1 MRFPIT
7 LPALLSVLTPLCA
20 APPQETTPRLDDLAS
35 IERRVRATCEKV
47 GPAVVRITCGE
58 DREMPCGGG
67 VIVTADGH
75 VVSTSRLSFVSRADA
90 PVSFHLPGG
99 RRVKGTALGWS
110 QEWSLGL
117 MKISE
122 DGPWPHVNL
131 AEPGD
136 VRAGQLCVAVGYP
149 FVPGPEFDRQPAA
162 SLGCVTSSAVS
173 IWLTSSCV
181 VASSL
186 GSAVFDLEGQLVGL
200 TTKIPPPMSSR
211 DPVHVSIELMRTHW
225 DDFIRGEDLDRLRLL
240 HSAKSA
246 GERRGTGDSQLQPAA
261 EEEREAAAIEKAK
274 PAAVKILVGGKGRV
288 SAVVVS
294 SDGYVVT
301 CGHHRILPGEKVTI
315 RFHDGREAAGV
326 VLGTNLVSDV
336 GLMKI
341 TDKGPW
347 PYVELGDSTI
357 LRADDPCILLGY
369 PGHRWDKPPLV
380 RKGRIVEP
388 QDQAWSSL
396 LSTSL
401 SSPTYGGDSGSGVF
415 DLEGNVVGVHSGRNR
430 NVRVEV
436 LRKQWDNLAAGKP
449 VDVMKSEPLGEIKA
463 IFRHLANDL
472 GPIVVEVLRDN
483 KQRAVG
489 VVVRSDGRILTKA
502 SGLFGAIS
510 CRLADG
516 RVLPAAIEKVSRE
529 HDLAILKVD
538 AKDLPEARWSR
549 TEIAPAGALIAA
561 LTPGKP
567 PLAGVVSHTVR
578 SIPPESG
585 WLGVELKDSDRG
597 LEVHDDEMV
606 AQYMG
611 SEFDMPIRKGDI
623 IVHIEGRPTP
633 NLKTCL
639 ELLEPEAGDPVAC
652 AGDVIRAGV
661 RRGDDSLELR
671 FPLAPT
677 SSGFPTYVSR
687 RYSGF
692 PSVFETHILLPPNL
706 CGAPVIDRTGRVAGI
721 AIACRNQGRI
731 AVIPAAVAGKL
742 AAD

>member
-1 MRFPIT
+1 MRNSHYLIRVI
-7 LPALLSVLTPLCA
+7 ALVLGVI
-20 APPQETTPRLDDLAS
+20 APSALEASDQASSLAS
-35 IERRVRATCEKV
+35 IERRVHATCEKV
-47 GPAVVRITCGE
+47 GPALVRITCGE
-58 DREMPCGGG
+58 DREMPSGSG

-110 QEWSLGL
+110 QEWRIGL

-122 DGPWPHVNL
+122 DGPWPHVKL

-136 VRAGQLCVAVGYP
+136 VRAGQLCVAMGYP
-149 FVPGPEFDRQPAA
+149 FVPGVTFDRQPAA
-162 SLGCVTSSAVS
+162 SLGCLTRSAVP

-181 VASSL
+181 VAPFD
-186 GSAVFDLEGQLVGL
+186 GSGVFDLEGQLVGL
-200 TTKIPPPMSSR
+200 TTKVPTSPESR

-225 DDFIRGEDLDRLRLL
+225 DEFIRGENLDRLRLW
-240 HSAKSA
+240 HSARPA
-246 GERRGTGDSQLQPAA
+246 GERRGTDDSELQPAA
-261 EEEREAAAIEKAK
+261 AEERESAAIEKAK
-274 PAAVKILVGGKGRV
+274 PAAVKVLVEGKGRV

-294 SDGYVVT
+294 SDGYVIT

-623 IVHIEGRPTP
+623 IVHIEGHPTP

-652 AGDVIRAGV
+652 AGDVIRVGV

-671 FPLAPT
+671 LPLAPT
-677 SSGFPTYVSR
+677 WGPFPTYLSR

-692 PSVFETHILLPPNL
+692 PSVFETHIPLPPNL
-706 CGAPVIDRTGRVAGI
+706 CGAPVIDGTGRVAGI
-721 AIACRNQGRI
+721 AIACRNHGRI
-731 AVIPAAVAGKL
+731 SVIPAAVAGKV
-742 AAD
+742 ATD